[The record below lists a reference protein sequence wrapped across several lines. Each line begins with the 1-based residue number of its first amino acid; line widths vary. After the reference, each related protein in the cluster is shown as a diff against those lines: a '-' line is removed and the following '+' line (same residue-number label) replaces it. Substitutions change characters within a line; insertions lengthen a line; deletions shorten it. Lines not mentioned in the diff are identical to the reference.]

1 MENTTEKKLYPSQI
15 NSKTIS
21 ARIPVNDYV
30 NFLQES
36 LKNGISL
43 NDWLLIKIYSNQAD
57 NIGNIKSEKSEKDDT
72 SFIRIYKEDLLVD
85 DNEFIDATKQWLLS
99 SDLFKNGYFDF
110 DKETLLELIKQ
121 FCCIWIENRGF
132 WKQLNT
138 KKEASLVDVKTQ
150 LTFLINDKFTNINDR
165 KEYRKDLFELLHEL
179 D

>member
-57 NIGNIKSEKSEKDDT
+57 NIGNIKSEKSDYFYFRNAFCLT
-72 SFIRIYKEDLLVD
+72 TR
-85 DNEFIDATKQWLLS
+85 TCH
-99 SDLFKNGYFDF
+99 FKRYFTIF
-110 DKETLLELIKQ
+110 
-121 FCCIWIENRGF
+121 
-132 WKQLNT
+132 
-138 KKEASLVDVKTQ
+138 
-150 LTFLINDKFTNINDR
+150 
-165 KEYRKDLFELLHEL
+165 
-179 D
+179 